1 MKTTPSKKIRNKN
14 LKHTT
19 MSSGKVA
26 VGVLAGLAVGA
37 IAGILFAPEKGSKT
51 RKNLVDKGEDYLDDM
66 KDKFDVFLETIT
78 EKFENTHEEAEN
90 LLAKGKAKYEQA
102 RKELNRM
109 NA

>member
-1 MKTTPSKKIRNKN
+1 MKNPNKKPRTNN
-14 LKHTT
+14 LKQPS

-51 RKNLVDKGEDYLDDM
+51 RKNLVSKGEDYLDDM
-66 KDKFDVFLETIT
+66 KDKFDVFLETVT
-78 EKFENTHEEAEN
+78 EKFEKTHEEAEE

-102 RKELNRM
+102 KKELNRVS
-109 NA
+109 A